1 MAGLHVK
8 RVKEL
13 VDGPGEPAGT
23 EGSVVAC
30 APLSK
35 ERVICRRRPARHCV
49 QAPSLLFELGAL
61 HAHECA

>member
-8 RVKEL
+8 GVKEL

-30 APLSK
+30 APLSN
-35 ERVICRRRPARHCV
+35 EPLICGLWPARHRG
-49 QAPSLLFELGAL
+49 QTPPLLLELGAL
-61 HAHECA
+61 HAHEYA